1 MRDKRQ
7 RLAPERFLD
16 EGGIDIGDPVAE
28 AFIGSRAAVMRLIG
42 MQDVALA
49 REAVPSLSPKVK
61 GLDARKGNTDR
72 VCVVAMRGKRLTMEM
87 GLHAFDSL
95 GSRRDFDAISA
106 TIAGTAYRAVGVAT
120 ILLSIPH
127 GAPLLVATSVIY
139 SRLWH
144 LGLQSLRRLTRQR
157 DHVATSG
164 RAGAEFW
171 RLRGGDFHPSPAR
184 ALFVVLPADSRPEV
198 EAMVSN
204 RDIGFRR
211 RER

>member
-1 MRDKRQ
+1 
-7 RLAPERFLD
+7 
-16 EGGIDIGDPVAE
+16 
-28 AFIGSRAAVMRLIG
+28 
-42 MQDVALA
+42 
-49 REAVPSLSPKVK
+49 
-61 GLDARKGNTDR
+61 
-72 VCVVAMRGKRLTMEM
+72 MEM

-157 DHVATSG
+157 DRVATSG
-164 RAGAEFW
+164 RAGAQFW
-171 RLRGGDFHPSPAR
+171 RLQGGDFHPSPAR
-184 ALFVVLPADSRPEV
+184 ALFVVLPADSRLEV

-204 RDIGFRR
+204 RDIGFIRAGQRGEIKVDTFNFIRYGLLAGLGDDRVAGRDCPRPVRRQDRERR